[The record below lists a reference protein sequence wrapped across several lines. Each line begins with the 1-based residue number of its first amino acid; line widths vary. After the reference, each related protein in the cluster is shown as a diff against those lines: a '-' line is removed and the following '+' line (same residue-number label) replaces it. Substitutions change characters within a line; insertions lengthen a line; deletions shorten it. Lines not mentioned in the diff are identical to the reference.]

1 MIRKS
6 EYPHFRLSAVSLLP
20 VLPEP
25 SWHIEQYRLQVV
37 FDIVRGKTA
46 VWLIR
51 NFLSKPFCDYL
62 HLHWKAIIEIIRD
75 DLPPTWKKSVK
86 PTHW

>member
-1 MIRKS
+1 MIRRA

-25 SWHIEQYRLQVV
+25 SWHIEQYRLQV
-37 FDIVRGKTA
+37 FFFHIVRGKTE

-51 NFLSKPFCDYL
+51 TFYQQKICDHL
-62 HLHWKAIIEIIRD
+62 HLHKKALQDSIVAD
-75 DLPPTWKKSVK
+75 F
-86 PTHW
+86 